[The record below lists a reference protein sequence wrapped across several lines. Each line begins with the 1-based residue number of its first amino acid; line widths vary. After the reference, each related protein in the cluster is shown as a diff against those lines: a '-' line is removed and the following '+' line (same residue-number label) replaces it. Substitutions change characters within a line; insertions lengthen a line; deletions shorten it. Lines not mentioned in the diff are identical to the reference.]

1 MQFERLDIP
10 DVILITPKKF
20 GDERGY
26 FMESFRKSLFEE
38 AVGNFD
44 FVQDNQS
51 LSADAGTI
59 RGLHFQLEPKAQGKL
74 VSCVTGA
81 ILDVAVDIR
90 TGSPTYG
97 HHVTAELTPDNGQM
111 LWVPAGFAHGFCT
124 LEANS
129 KVSYKVT
136 EYYSPEH
143 DRGLAYDDPEIGIN
157 GPIASGKAVLSAKD
171 RRQPKLAELG
181 AMFTYS
187 QSSVGSLEG

>member
-1 MQFERLDIP
+1 MHFERLDIP
-10 DVILITPKKF
+10 ELVLITPKKF

-74 VSCVTGA
+74 VSCIVGS

-90 TGSPTYG
+90 TGSPTYAR
-97 HHVTAELTPDNGQM
+97 HVTAELTADNGRM
-111 LWVPAGFAHGFCT
+111 LWVPPGFAHAFCT
-124 LEANS
+124 LEANT

-136 EYYSPEH
+136 DYYSPEH

-157 GPIASGKAVLSAKD
+157 WPIPISKAVLSAKD
-171 RRQPKLAELG
+171 RRQPRLAELG
-181 AMFTYS
+181 ALFTYS
-187 QSSVGSLEG
+187 QRSVG

>member
-1 MQFERLDIP
+1 
-10 DVILITPKKF
+10 
-20 GDERGY
+20 
-26 FMESFRKSLFEE
+26 MESFRKSLFEE

-74 VSCVTGA
+74 VSCVVGS

-90 TGSPTYG
+90 TGSPTYA
-97 HHVTAELTPDNGQM
+97 HHVTAELTADNGRM
-111 LWVPAGFAHGFCT
+111 LWVPPGFAHAFCT
-124 LEANS
+124 LEANT

-136 EYYSPEH
+136 DYYSPEH

-157 GPIASGKAVLSAKD
+157 WPIPISKAVLSAKD
-171 RRQPKLAELG
+171 RRQPRLAELG
-181 AMFTYS
+181 ALFTYS
-187 QSSVGSLEG
+187 QRSVG

>member
-124 LEANS
+124 LEANT

-157 GPIASGKAVLSAKD
+157 WPIASGKAVLSAKD
-171 RRQPKLAELG
+171 RRQPTLAELG
-181 AMFTYS
+181 AVFTYS
-187 QSSVGSLEG
+187 QSSIGSLEG

>member
-51 LSADAGTI
+51 LSADTGTI

-124 LEANS
+124 LEANT

-157 GPIASGKAVLSAKD
+157 WPIASGKAVLSAKD
-171 RRQPKLAELG
+171 RRQPTLAELG
-181 AMFTYS
+181 AVFTYS
-187 QSSVGSLEG
+187 QSSIGSLEG

>member
-1 MQFERLDIP
+1 MHFERLDIP
-10 DVILITPKKF
+10 ELVLITPKKF

-26 FMESFRKSLFEE
+26 FMESFRKSLFAE

-74 VSCVTGA
+74 VSCIVGS

-90 TGSPTYG
+90 TGSPTYAR
-97 HHVTAELTPDNGQM
+97 HVTAELTADNGRM
-111 LWVPAGFAHGFCT
+111 LWVPPGFAHAFCT
-124 LEANS
+124 LEANT

-136 EYYSPEH
+136 DYYSPEH

-157 GPIASGKAVLSAKD
+157 WPIPISKAVLSAKD
-171 RRQPKLAELG
+171 RRQPRLAELG
-181 AMFTYS
+181 ALFTYS
-187 QSSVGSLEG
+187 QRSVG

>member
-26 FMESFRKSLFEE
+26 FMESFRRSLFEE

-124 LEANS
+124 LEANT

-157 GPIASGKAVLSAKD
+157 WPIASGKAVLSAKD
-171 RRQPKLAELG
+171 RRQPALAELG
-181 AMFTYS
+181 AVFTYS
-187 QSSVGSLEG
+187 QSSSGSLEG

>member
-1 MQFERLDIP
+1 MQFERLGIP

-26 FMESFRKSLFEE
+26 FMESFRKSLFKE

-97 HHVTAELTPDNGQM
+97 HHVTAELTTDNGQM

-124 LEANS
+124 LEANT
-129 KVSYKVT
+129 KVNYKVT

-157 GPIASGKAVLSAKD
+157 WPISSGKAVLSAKD

>member
-1 MQFERLDIP
+1 MLFERLDIP
-10 DVILITPKKF
+10 EVILITPKKF

-26 FMESFRKSLFEE
+26 FVECFRKSLFEE

-59 RGLHFQLEPKAQGKL
+59 RGLHFQLDPKAQGKL
-74 VSCVTGA
+74 VSCIMGA
-81 ILDVAVDIR
+81 VLDVAVDIR

-97 HHVTAELTPDNGQM
+97 HHVTAELTAENGRM
-111 LWVPAGFAHGFCT
+111 LWVPPGFAHAFCT
-124 LEANS
+124 LETNT

-136 EYYSPEH
+136 NYYSPEH

-157 GPIASGKAVLSAKD
+157 WPIPTSKAVLSAKD
-171 RRQPKLAELG
+171 RRQPRLAELG
-181 AMFTYS
+181 TVFIYS
-187 QSSVGSLEG
+187 QRSVG

>member
-1 MQFERLDIP
+1 MQFEKLDIP

-26 FMESFRKSLFEE
+26 FMESFRKSLFNE

-74 VSCVTGA
+74 VSCVTGG

-97 HHVTAELTPDNGQM
+97 HHVTAELTADNGQM

-124 LEANS
+124 LEANT

-157 GPIASGKAVLSAKD
+157 WPIASGKAVLSAKD

>member
-1 MQFERLDIP
+1 MHFERLDIP
-10 DVILITPKKF
+10 ELILITPKKF
-20 GDERGY
+20 EDERGY

-74 VSCVTGA
+74 VSCVVGS

-90 TGSPTYG
+90 TGSPTYA
-97 HHVTAELTPDNGQM
+97 HHVTAELTADNGRM
-111 LWVPAGFAHGFCT
+111 LWVPPGFAHAFCT
-124 LEANS
+124 LEANT

-136 EYYSPEH
+136 DYYSPEH

-157 GPIASGKAVLSAKD
+157 WPIPISKAVLSAKD
-171 RRQPKLAELG
+171 RRQPRLAELG
-181 AMFTYS
+181 ALFTYS
-187 QSSVGSLEG
+187 QRSVG

>member
-97 HHVTAELTPDNGQM
+97 HHVTAELTRDNGQM

-124 LEANS
+124 LEANT

-157 GPIASGKAVLSAKD
+157 WPIASGKAVLSAKD
-171 RRQPKLAELG
+171 RRQPTLAELG
-181 AMFTYS
+181 AVLTYS
-187 QSSVGSLEG
+187 QSSIGSLEG

>member
-1 MQFERLDIP
+1 MHFERLDIP
-10 DVILITPKKF
+10 ELVLITPKKF

-26 FMESFRKSLFEE
+26 FMEFFRKSLFAE

-74 VSCVTGA
+74 VSCIVGS

-90 TGSPTYG
+90 TGSPTYAR
-97 HHVTAELTPDNGQM
+97 HVTAELTADNGRM
-111 LWVPAGFAHGFCT
+111 LWVPPGFAHAFCT
-124 LEANS
+124 LEANT

-136 EYYSPEH
+136 DYYSPEH

-157 GPIASGKAVLSAKD
+157 WPIPISKAVLSAKD
-171 RRQPKLAELG
+171 RRQPRLAELG
-181 AMFTYS
+181 ALFTYS
-187 QSSVGSLEG
+187 QRSVG

>member
-124 LEANS
+124 LEANT

-157 GPIASGKAVLSAKD
+157 WPIASGKAVLSAKD

-181 AMFTYS
+181 AVFTYS
-187 QSSVGSLEG
+187 QSSIGSLEG